1 MSAAAA
7 GQMSAAETRQMSA
20 VETRQIYSIGTR
32 RSTVFIVDACR
43 VPTADTWLVS
53 APGICPVSAE
63 ETNHLF
69 FVGAGKMS
77 SVEATQMFAD

>member
-69 FVGAGKMS
+69 FCWGGEDV
-77 SVEATQMFAD
+77 FC